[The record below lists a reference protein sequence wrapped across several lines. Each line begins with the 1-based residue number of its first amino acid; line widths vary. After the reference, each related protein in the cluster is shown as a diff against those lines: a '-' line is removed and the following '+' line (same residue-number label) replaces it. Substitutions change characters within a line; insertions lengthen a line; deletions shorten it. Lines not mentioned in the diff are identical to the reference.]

1 MASYRFDL
9 DAGQAKEDVAITAQA
24 DINTKRVRVVGQDDL
39 TREEFLVNL
48 EKIKHR
54 ILEVDWPTAV

>member
-9 DAGQAKEDVAITAQA
+9 DAGQAKEDVAISAQS

-48 EKIKHR
+48 EKIKQR
-54 ILEVDWPTAV
+54 ILEIDWPTAV